1 MSSAPP
7 PVPRERA
14 LRAGLVLAG
23 VLLLA
28 ANLRAG
34 ITSVGPVLGEIRSD
48 LQIGGTAASFL
59 VALPV
64 IGFAVI
70 SPIAP
75 GIARRVGLEPAL
87 GGSLLVLA
95 AAIVLRSVPLPGA
108 IWVGTAILGAAIAMI
123 NVLLPAL
130 IKREY
135 PDRVGQMTG
144 FYSALQSG
152 VAALAA
158 GLSVPIAGMTG
169 AGWRLSLGIWAAL
182 ALIGFAV
189 FLPQLRAHHSSKRA
203 DAAAVDS
210 TDAPADPVH
219 VGAMWRSPLAWMV
232 TLYLGLQST
241 IYYTAVTWWPT
252 VEHEGGLS
260 ITGAGWH
267 QFIFQGF
274 GIVGSLTAAALLHR
288 LRAQSGLAAVAA
300 LLVFVGVGGQLL
312 LPALGVVWVI
322 FLGAAGGASIT
333 VALSLFGLRTR
344 NHHQAAALS
353 GMGQSVGYLI
363 AAFGPILVGALHDA
377 TGSWEW
383 PLIALLIVSVGI
395 FITGIFAGRARFV
408 GERASAR
415 R

>member
-1 MSSAPP
+1 MSSPL
-7 PVPRERA
+7 PVHRERA

-34 ITSVGPVLGEIRSD
+34 ITSVGPVLGDIRAD
-48 LQIGGTAASFL
+48 LGIGGTAASFL

-64 IGFAVI
+64 IGFAVV

-75 GIARRVGLEPAL
+75 AIARRVGLEPAL
-87 GGSLLVLA
+87 GGSLLILA
-95 AAIVLRSVPLPGA
+95 AAIVLRSVPVPGA
-108 IWVGTAILGAAIAMI
+108 IWVGTAFLGGAIAMI

-158 GLSVPIAGMTG
+158 GLSVPIAGMTD

-189 FLPQLRAHHSSKRA
+189 FLPQLRAHHASKKA
-203 DAAAVDS
+203 DAAAVEN
-210 TDAPADPVH
+210 TDAPADPAH
-219 VGAMWRSPLAWMV
+219 IGSMWRSPLAWAV

-252 VEHEGGLS
+252 VEHDDGLS
-260 ITGAGWH
+260 IAGAGWH
-267 QFIFQGF
+267 QFIFQTF

-288 LRAQSGLAAVAA
+288 LRAQSALAAVAA
-300 LLVFVGVGGQLL
+300 VLVFAGVGGQMLF
-312 LPALGVVWVI
+312 PALGVVWVI

-383 PLIALLIVSVGI
+383 PLAALLIVSVGI
-395 FITGIFAGRARFV
+395 FITGILAGRPRYV
-408 GERASAR
+408 GERSA
-415 R
+415 

>member
-1 MSSAPP
+1 M
-7 PVPRERA
+7 
-14 LRAGLVLAG
+14 LAG

-28 ANLRAG
+28 ANLRAA
-34 ITSVGPVLGEIRSD
+34 ITSVGPVLGDIRTD
-48 LQIGGTAASFL
+48 LQIGGTAASLL

-64 IGFAVI
+64 IGFAVV
-70 SPIAP
+70 SPLAP

-95 AAIVLRSVPLPGA
+95 AAIVLRSVPVPGA
-108 IWVGTAILGAAIAMI
+108 LWVGTAGLGAAIAMI

-152 VAALAA
+152 VAAIAA
-158 GLSVPIAGMTG
+158 GLSVPIAGVTD
-169 AGWRLSLGIWAAL
+169 AGWRVSLGIWAAL

-189 FLPQLRAHHSSKRA
+189 FLPQLRAHHASKIA
-203 DAAAVDS
+203 DAAAVAD
-210 TDAPADPVH
+210 TDAPAGPAH
-219 VGAMWRSPLAWMV
+219 VGSMWRSPLAWAV

-252 VEHEGGLS
+252 VEHDDGLS
-260 ITGAGWH
+260 IAGAGWH
-267 QFIFQGF
+267 QFIFQTF

-288 LRAQSGLAAVAA
+288 LRAQSGLAVAA
-300 LLVFVGVGGQLL
+300 AALVFAGIGGQMLF
-312 LPALGVVWVI
+312 PQLGVIWVI
-322 FLGAAGGASIT
+322 FIGAAGGASIT

-344 NHHQAAALS
+344 NHHHAAALS

-363 AAFGPILVGALHDA
+363 AAFGPIVVGALHDA

-383 PLIALLIVSVGI
+383 PLFALLMVSVGI
-395 FITGIFAGRARFV
+395 AVTGFFAGRARYV
-408 GERASAR
+408 GEPAPAR